1 MMTDHEH
8 SGDMDHLSH
17 QEHHLAIFRAG
28 KDEFM
33 RTDPRAPLGHEE
45 QHAFT
50 GLSYYPFNPDLALEL
65 PLDRDVSS
73 EPVKTQTSTG
83 EEQEYRRM
91 GKVRFEVD
99 GEPAELTIFGTSGDD
114 LFLPMR
120 DATSGKETYG
130 AGRYLEPEMLDDGT
144 VLVDFNYLYNP
155 FCAYNEQYSC
165 PLPPMEN
172 WLKVPI
178 RAGEKTFHE

>member
-1 MMTDHEH
+1 MSEHEATAHGDHE
-8 SGDMDHLSH
+8 SH
-17 QEHHLAIFRAG
+17 QEHHLNAFRSA

-33 RTDPRAPLGHEE
+33 GTDPQSPLPHEE
-45 QHAFT
+45 QHHFT
-50 GLSYYPFNPDLALEL
+50 GLSYYPFNADLALEL

-73 EPVKTQTSTG
+73 EPVMTQTSTG
-83 EEQEYRRM
+83 DEQEHRRM
-91 GKVRFEVD
+91 GKVRFEVE
-99 GEPAELTIFGTSGDD
+99 GEPAEVTIFGTSPDD
-114 LFLPMR
+114 LFLPLR

-130 AGRYLEPEMLDDGT
+130 AGRYLEPEMLDDDT

-155 FCAYNEQYSC
+155 FCAYNDQYSC

-178 RAGEKTFHE
+178 HAGEKTFQE

>member
-1 MMTDHEH
+1 MTDTESTTHT
-8 SGDMDHLSH
+8 DHLSH
-17 QEHHLAIFRAG
+17 QEHHLASYRAA

-33 RTDPRAPLGHEE
+33 RADPRAPLSHEE
-45 QHAFT
+45 QHSFT
-50 GLSYYPFNPDLALEL
+50 GLNYFPFNPDLALEL
-65 PLDRDVSS
+65 PLDMDVSP
-73 EPVKTQTSTG
+73 EPVVTQTSTG
-83 EEQEYRRM
+83 QEQEHRRM
-91 GKVRFEVD
+91 GKVRFEVE
-99 GEPAELTIFGTSGDD
+99 GQPVELTIFGTSADD

-130 AGRYLEPEMLDDGT
+130 AGRYLEPEMLDDDT

-155 FCAYNEQYSC
+155 FCAYNDQYSC

-178 RAGEKTFHE
+178 RAGETSYHE